1 MKIFDIYYKSDR
13 KVYLDL
19 LENEVVT
26 SVPLESYKFN
36 FVLSNEKFC
45 PGYFQ
50 SGEYHKCIRNNTI
63 GDKVVLC
70 DDCERAIGFK
80 SAFFMNATPNESMN
94 EYLKKKH
101 FLYLAYFEPGI
112 LKVGTANIDRG
123 ETRLLE
129 QDAQF
134 YSFIDSAD
142 GFEIPEKEK
151 EASIKLNLTTSVK
164 SVHKSKY
171 LGIKP
176 NPENVIKIFESKFD
190 ILDIPEKPQ
199 VEDLTSAYF
208 YPEDY
213 TIISDNLNLVGTF
226 QGLRGRYLIIENTPQ
241 SGPFGG
247 YKAFDINYII
257 GRTITGYLDEYEYLT
272 EPTLF
277 G

>member
-19 LENEVVT
+19 LENET
-26 SVPLESYKFN
+26 LTTIPLESYQFN
-36 FVLSNEKFC
+36 FVLSSEKFC

-50 SGEYHKCIRNNTI
+50 NSKYNKCIRNNKI
-63 GDKVVLC
+63 GDKAVLC

-94 EYLKKKH
+94 EYLRKKH

-142 GFEIPEKEK
+142 GFEIPKKEK
-151 EASIKLNLTTSVK
+151 DTSIKLNLTTAVK

-176 NPENVIKIFESKFD
+176 NSENVEKIFESKFD
-190 ILDIPEKPQ
+190 ILNISEKPQ
-199 VEDLTSAYF
+199 VVDLTSAYF

-226 QGLRGRYLIIENTPQ
+226 KGLRGRYLIIENQ
-241 SGPFGG
+241 NN
-247 YKAFDINYII
+247 KAFDINYII
-257 GRTITGYLDEYEYLT
+257 GRTITAYLDEYEYLT
-272 EPTLF
+272 ELTLF